1 MILMINLNLLLKQG
15 KLFMAIND
23 ITGKVIKTS
32 PQNSTYAEGW
42 EKVFAKKS
50 ANEWLKTMPDVQMM
64 NPDGWRQND
73 GVDMDTPIK
82 WSDFQ
87 YRLNLSTI
95 LSTTLEDFLLQKS
108 K

>member
-1 MILMINLNLLLKQG
+1 
-15 KLFMAIND
+15 MAINE

-50 ANEWLKTMPDVQMM
+50 ANEWLKTMPDIAISD
-64 NPDGWRQND
+64 PDGWRHDD
-73 GVDMDTPIK
+73 GIDMNTPIK

-87 YRLNLSTI
+87 NRLNQSTI
-95 LSTTLEDFLLQKS
+95 LFKNKL
-108 K
+108 

>member
-1 MILMINLNLLLKQG
+1 
-15 KLFMAIND
+15 MATTNS

-32 PQNSTYAEGW
+32 PQNSAYSEGW

-50 ANEWLKTMPDVQMM
+50 ANEWLKTMPDVQMID
-64 NPDGWRQND
+64 PDGWRQND

-87 YRLNLSTI
+87 KRLNISTI
-95 LSTTLEDFLLQKS
+95 LCKIPNV
-108 K
+108 